1 MTGMGRVAALGMLAG
16 CAAATTPRGTYRATE
31 SYGGD
36 DGSSCAKRVI
46 IHARSEQAGADAETQ
61 WLLSN
66 YPGHQRGIQKLATCD
81 EHPVDVIRIHTA
93 EGQSIDVY
101 FDIFEY
107 YGHF

>member
-1 MTGMGRVAALGMLAG
+1 MGRVVALGMLTG
-16 CAAATTPRGTYRATE
+16 CAATTTPRGTYRAPD
-31 SYGGD
+31 SYGGG

-46 IHARSEQAGADAETQ
+46 IHAPNEQAGADAETT
-61 WLLSN
+61 WLFST
-66 YPGHQRGIQKLATCD
+66 YPGHQRGMQKLTKCD

-107 YGHF
+107 YGRF

>member
-1 MTGMGRVAALGMLAG
+1 MAGISRAFVLVALAG
-16 CAAATTPRGTYRATE
+16 CAATYTPRGTYRAPE
-31 SYGGD
+31 SYGGG

-46 IHARSEQAGADAETQ
+46 VHAPNEQAGADAETQ
-61 WLLSN
+61 WMLST
-66 YPGHQRGIQKLATCD
+66 YPGHQRGRQKLEKCD

-107 YGHF
+107 YGRF